1 MRQERRHENARD
13 AKPLHRT
20 APGHNAVMTVSSTNG
35 GAADAG
41 PRSTG
46 LADILD
52 RRAEWIGWLIV
63 LATIAAG
70 FVVLEFLSRYFQDYL
85 HIVLIF
91 FFAWLL
97 AFLVAPPAD
106 WLQRHLRR
114 LPRPIAV
121 LAVILPVIV
130 ISALVIVWVVAAA
143 ADSFAGLAGSLPSFS
158 ENPPP
163 FLTDLQT
170 WLAARGIDVDV
181 VATFHSIVANAL
193 TGMVDL
199 MVGLF
204 GGAFAAV
211 GTFVDGLLV
220 VSLAVFMVIDSEKIL
235 RFGLGVIPPDRRED
249 AMRFRH
255 GIGTAVAGFIR
266 SQLWLGGVYGI
277 WAIGVGLAFGLPYVL
292 ATAVLTALVMAIPIY
307 GPYVS
312 WLPPVLV
319 AALVRPESAVIVAIV
334 MLVGWF
340 IDMNILAPLF
350 RAGALQ
356 LHPIVV
362 AFAFLLGAQLGG
374 ALGSVIAIP
383 LAAVIQAFVMAYLDD
398 YRTKRGWPPPDE
410 PASDTPLDQA
420 SNGGVAKEGA

>member
-1 MRQERRHENARD
+1 MNPSGASGVGAD
-13 AKPLHRT
+13 V
-20 APGHNAVMTVSSTNG
+20 APRPGRLG
-35 GAADAG
+35 E
-41 PRSTG
+41 
-46 LADILD
+46 ILD
-52 RRAEWIGWLIV
+52 RRAEWIGMLIV

-70 FVVLEFLSRYFQDYL
+70 FVVLEFLARYFEDYL

-106 WLQRHLRR
+106 WLQRHLRH
-114 LPRPIAV
+114 LPRPVAV
-121 LAVILPVIV
+121 LAVIVPVV
-130 ISALVIVWVVAAA
+130 VVGSLVIVWVVASV
-143 ADSFAGLAGSLPSFS
+143 ADSFVGLADSLPALTA
-158 ENPPP
+158 NPPP

-170 WLAARGIDVDV
+170 WLTDRGINVDV
-181 VATFHSIVANAL
+181 VTTFHTIVSSAL
-193 TGMVDL
+193 AGMVDL
-199 MVGLF
+199 MIGLF
-204 GGAFAAV
+204 GGAFAVV

-249 AMRFRH
+249 AMKFRH

-277 WAIGVGLAFGLPYVL
+277 WAIGVGLVFGLPYVL
-292 ATAVLTALVMAIPIY
+292 ATAVLSALIMAIPIY

-319 AALVRPESAVIVAIV
+319 AALVRPESVVLVATV

-362 AFAFLLGAQLGG
+362 AFAFLLGGQLGG

-398 YRTKRGWPPPDE
+398 YRTKRGWPPPDD
-410 PASDTPLDQA
+410 PASDGPPDPA
-420 SNGGVAKEGA
+420 SSGAVAEEVA

>member
-1 MRQERRHENARD
+1 M
-13 AKPLHRT
+13 
-20 APGHNAVMTVSSTNG
+20 
-35 GAADAG
+35 ADAA
-41 PRSTG
+41 PRFAR
-46 LADILD
+46 LAEILD
-52 RRAEWIGWLIV
+52 RRAEWIGSLIV
-63 LATIAAG
+63 LSTIAVG
-70 FVVLEFLSRYFQDYL
+70 FVVLEFLARYFQDYL

-114 LPRPIAV
+114 LPRPVAV
-121 LAVILPVIV
+121 LAVIVPVIV
-130 ISALVIVWVVAAA
+130 IGALVLVWVVASA
-143 ADSFAGLAGSLPSFS
+143 ADSFAGLAGSLPALTA
-158 ENPPP
+158 NPPP

-170 WLAARGIDVDV
+170 WLTARGIDVDV
-181 VATFHSIVANAL
+181 VATFHSIVTGAL
-193 TGMVDL
+193 SGMVDL
-199 MVGLF
+199 MVGVF

-235 RFGLGVIPPDRRED
+235 RFGLEVTPPDRRDD
-249 AMRFRH
+249 AMKFRH
-255 GIGTAVAGFIR
+255 GIGAAVAGFIR
-266 SQLWLGGVYGI
+266 SQLWLGGAYGI
-277 WAIGVGLAFGLPYVL
+277 WAIGVSLVFGLPYVL
-292 ATAVLTALVMAIPIY
+292 ATAVLTALIMAIPIY

-319 AALVRPESAVIVAIV
+319 AALVRPEVAVLVAIV

-410 PASDTPLDQA
+410 PASDRPPDRA
-420 SNGGVAKEGA
+420 SSSGVSKEVA

>member
-1 MRQERRHENARD
+1 MS
-13 AKPLHRT
+13 
-20 APGHNAVMTVSSTNG
+20 VSSASGDQGDVT
-35 GAADAG
+35 
-41 PRSTG
+41 PRFAR
-46 LADILD
+46 LEQILD
-52 RRAEWIGWLIV
+52 RRAEWIGLLIV

-70 FVVLEFLSRYFQDYL
+70 FVVLEFLARYFEDYL
-85 HIVLIF
+85 HLVLIF

-97 AFLVAPPAD
+97 AFLMAPPAD
-106 WLQRHLRR
+106 WLQRHLKH
-114 LPRPIAV
+114 LPRPVAV
-121 LAVILPVIV
+121 LAVIVPVIV
-130 ISALVIVWVVAAA
+130 VGALVIVWVVVSV
-143 ADSFAGLAGSLPSFS
+143 ADSFVSLSGSLPALTA
-158 ENPPP
+158 NPPP

-170 WLAARGIDVDV
+170 WLTDRGVNVDV
-181 VATFHSIVANAL
+181 VATFQSIVRDAL
-193 TGMVDL
+193 TSMVDV
-199 MVGLF
+199 MIGVF

-220 VSLAVFMVIDSEKIL
+220 VSLAVVMVIDSEKIL
-235 RFGLGVIPPDRRED
+235 RFGLGVIAPDRRED
-249 AMRFRH
+249 AMKFRH

-266 SQLWLGGVYGI
+266 SQLWLGGAYGI
-277 WAIGVGLAFGLPYVL
+277 WAIGVGLVFGLPYLL
-292 ATAVLTALVMAIPIY
+292 ATAVLTALIMAIPIY

-319 AALVRPESAVIVAIV
+319 AALVRPESVVLVAIV

-362 AFAFLLGAQLGG
+362 AFAVLLGGQLGG

-383 LAAVIQAFVMAYLDD
+383 LAAVIQSFVMAYLDD

-410 PASDTPLDQA
+410 PAPDPSPSRVST
-420 SNGGVAKEGA
+420 GVSKEVA

>member
-1 MRQERRHENARD
+1 MSLSSASGDRAEVTPRFAR
-13 AKPLHRT
+13 LGET
-20 APGHNAVMTVSSTNG
+20 
-35 GAADAG
+35 
-41 PRSTG
+41 
-46 LADILD
+46 LD
-52 RRAEWIGWLIV
+52 RRAEWVGSLIV
-63 LATIAAG
+63 LSTIAAG
-70 FVVLEFLSRYFQDYL
+70 FVVLEFLARYFQDYL

-106 WLQRHLRR
+106 WLQRHLRH
-114 LPRPIAV
+114 LPRALAV
-121 LAVILPVIV
+121 LAVIVPVIV
-130 ISALVIVWVVAAA
+130 IGALVLVWIVASV
-143 ADSFAGLAGSLPSFS
+143 ADSFGGFADSLPALAA
-158 ENPPP
+158 NPPP

-170 WLAARGIDVDV
+170 WLAGRGIDVDV
-181 VATFHSIVANAL
+181 VATFHSIVTGAL
-193 TGMVDL
+193 SGMVDL
-199 MVGLF
+199 MVGVF

-211 GTFVDGLLV
+211 GTFVDALLV

-235 RFGLGVIPPDRRED
+235 RFGLGVIPPDRREE
-249 AMRFRH
+249 AMKFRH

-292 ATAVLTALVMAIPIY
+292 ATAVLTALIMAIPIY

-410 PASDTPLDQA
+410 PPLDPAPSGA
-420 SNGGVAKEGA
+420 STGSSEQVA